1 MSSEATDLRFKR
13 QIVLPVGLVLLGL
26 LLAFAFGFQ
35 AHLARQERERS
46 LRTANQA
53 GQAWQRLQQE
63 ALQHLSWFAGEAAA
77 NPALRSAMQ
86 SGNRDQLFELS
97 RDRLT
102 ALKQHFGISHWYFIR
117 PDGQVLL
124 RVHAPKRSGDSIDR
138 QTFTDAMRTGQ
149 ATGGVELGP
158 LGTYALRHVLPW
170 RVDGK
175 LIGYIELA
183 QEIESFAGSI
193 AENLNADIV
202 TAVDKTATSEAAF
215 AAGKLELGFSGFWND
230 HQRIAIQQ
238 AGRRPL
244 PPGVA
249 DYWNAHPGGDP
260 GQVFT
265 SANERGEWSI
275 SLLPLPDYEGRPVAS
290 MAVIREVGSER
301 SAGRR
306 QLAGSLFLAGLL
318 ATLLL
323 LALAS
328 RTRMIEKRLLLA
340 HRSLAENEQRF
351 QDIFSISADW
361 WFWETD
367 AEQRF
372 TFMTENLRGLLG
384 VEVSQM
390 IGKSRRDLLAQAGD
404 DPEMQA
410 RIDAHFADLE
420 AHRPFHRFVYRAI
433 LPNGRQAWLSVSG
446 VPVFDRGGKF
456 VGYRGAAANISQ
468 QHEQELARERAL
480 AAEHLAREEAAA
492 ASRAKSEF
500 LAGMSHELRTPMNGI
515 IGMCEL
521 LLDTPLDEDQRQ
533 FAQIARESAGDLL
546 GVINDILDH
555 AQIEAG
561 RLPIENLDFALEET
575 IEQACQTH
583 EAAARDKHL
592 AFQRMLAPG
601 LPAVFRGDPARLRQ
615 VLDNLIGNAIKF
627 TSAGSVELSVAPIAG
642 DRIRFTVSDTGI
654 GIDTEQSAHLFEPF
668 RQGDG
673 SMTRRFGGT
682 GLGLAISRRLVELM
696 GGEIGVDSQP
706 GQGSRFWFTLPQ
718 AGSA

>member
-1 MSSEATDLRFKR
+1 MSSEATNLRFKR

-46 LRTANQA
+46 LRTADQA
-53 GQAWQRLQQE
+53 GQTWERLQQE
-63 ALQHLSWFAGEAAA
+63 ALQHLSWFAAEAAA
-77 NPALRSAMQ
+77 DPALRSAMQ

-97 RDRLT
+97 RDRLA
-102 ALKQHFGISHWYFIR
+102 ALKRHFGVSHWYFIR

-124 RVHAPKRSGDSIDR
+124 RVHAPKRSGDRVDR
-138 QTFTDAMRTGQ
+138 RTFADAMRTGQ
-149 ATGGVELGP
+149 ATGGIELGP

-175 LIGYIELA
+175 LIGYLELA
-183 QEIESFAGSI
+183 QEIESFAGNI
-193 AENLNADIV
+193 AEILNVDIV

-230 HQRIAIQQ
+230 HPRIAIQQ

-244 PPGVA
+244 PPGLA

-260 GQVFT
+260 GQVFR

-275 SLLPLPDYEGRPVAS
+275 SLLPLPDHQGRPVAS
-290 MAVIREVGSER
+290 MAVIRDVSSER

-306 QLAGSLFLAGLL
+306 QLAGSLLLAGLL

-323 LALAS
+323 LALAT
-328 RTRMIEKRLLLA
+328 RTRQIEKRLLLA

-367 AEQRF
+367 AEQHF
-372 TFMTENLRGLLG
+372 TFMTENLSSLLG
-384 VEVSQM
+384 IDVNQL
-390 IGKSRRDLLAQAGD
+390 IGKSRRDLLVSD
-404 DPEMQA
+404 DPAMQA
-410 RIDAHFADLE
+410 RIQAHFADLE
-420 AHRPFHRFVYRAI
+420 AHRPFHRFVYQAH
-433 LPNGRQAWLSVSG
+433 LPNGHQAWLSVSG
-446 VPVFDRGGKF
+446 VPVFDGDGKF

-480 AAEHLAREEAAA
+480 AAEHQAREEAAA

-533 FAQIARESAGDLL
+533 FVNIARDSAGGLL

-561 RLPIENLDFALEET
+561 RLPIKSIDFALDET
-575 IEQACQTH
+575 IEQACQAH
-583 EAAARDKHL
+583 EAAARDKQL
-592 AFQRMLAPG
+592 AFHRVLAPL
-601 LPAVFRGDPARLRQ
+601 LPTVFRGDPVRLRQ

-627 TSAGSVELSVAPIAG
+627 TSAGSVELSVAPVVG
-642 DRIRFTVSDTGI
+642 DGIRFTVSDTGI
-654 GIDTEQSAHLFEPF
+654 GIDAEQFAHLFEPF

-706 GQGSRFWFTLPQ
+706 GTGSRFWFTLPQ